1 MHRIVLAF
9 IALLFITASCTKEPV
24 IFVSLKMDLAGCNDT
39 ANVIL
44 YRYENGYVPFDTAR
58 KEKSGIL
65 FFTRPIES
73 ADFFLLKLPNGQQLP
88 MVLNATTTLLRADAA
103 NLVETAVF
111 AQNDASEQIRRSL
124 LLADEFG
131 RKVNETARQLTDTL
145 QPPPMAV
152 LKDSLIQYLDTI
164 KKPYADRLE
173 QIIREKPSLGI
184 LPVILQRSGNHS
196 IFNITEN
203 RQLFI
208 DADTFL
214 TRHYAHL
221 VPVRQFHYHLDSV
234 LNQMD
239 SVLTVN
245 VGDQLP
251 DAGLPN
257 AWGEK
262 ISLFKFRGKS
272 LLVIV
277 WDSENPYCQQLIP
290 QTKQIIKDYKTNGL
304 DVFMVSVDSLKSNW
318 STAIDLHRLACWHVS
333 DLMGKQS
340 PVIQKWGIRSLPAVF
355 LLNENGIIVEK
366 NIEGKPL
373 AESID
378 KLIAVKKQTP

>member
-24 IFVSLKMDLAGCNDT
+24 ILVSLKMDLAGCNDT

-58 KEKSGIL
+58 KEKSGVL

-88 MVLNATTTLLRADAA
+88 MVLNATTTLLRADAV

-124 LLADEFG
+124 ILADEFG
-131 RKVNETARQLTDTL
+131 RKVNEIACQLTDTL
-145 QPPPMAV
+145 QPPLMAV

-196 IFNITEN
+196 IFNITDN

-277 WDSENPYCQQLIP
+277 WDSGNPFCQQLII
-290 QTKQIIKDYKTNGL
+290 QTKQIIKDYKSNGL
-304 DVFMVSVDSLKSNW
+304 DVYMVSVDSLKSNW

-340 PVIQKWGIRSLPAVF
+340 PVIQKWGIRSLPAAF

-378 KLIAVKKQTP
+378 KLIAIKKQTP

>member
-196 IFNITEN
+196 IFNITDN

>member
-124 LLADEFG
+124 LLADEFS

-196 IFNITEN
+196 IFNITDN

-340 PVIQKWGIRSLPAVF
+340 PVLQKWGIRSLPAVF

-373 AESID
+373 TESID

>member
-196 IFNITEN
+196 IFNITDN

-251 DAGLPN
+251 DVGLPN

>member
-88 MVLNATTTLLRADAA
+88 MVLNATTTLLRADAT

-196 IFNITEN
+196 IFNIPDN
-203 RQLFI
+203 KQLFI

-221 VPVRQFHYHLDSV
+221 VPVKQFHYHLDSV

-378 KLIAVKKQTP
+378 KLIAIKKQTP

>member
-196 IFNITEN
+196 IFNIPDN

-340 PVIQKWGIRSLPAVF
+340 PVLQKWGIRSLPAVF